1 MSDSNNLSSSKVNSN
16 KTVVDQSSLPIITL
30 KKCLDND
37 CFYGQRTYKWNPKMK
52 DFIYCKKN
60 NNYIF
65 DLNKTVNKII
75 AAYNAIKKIVKN
87 NGKVLFVNTKKQAK
101 EDVVENALRSGSFY
115 VVNRWLG
122 GILTNFRTI
131 QSRIQYLKKIEKIDS
146 LDNKI
151 TKKEKSML
159 KKEKEKLLK
168 NLDGIKEMRNLPQA
182 IFVVDPEKDKK
193 VINEAKK
200 MKIDVFAITNTSDD
214 PSDIKFQ
221 IPANNVSAKSIKL
234 ILEVFT
240 DAIVEAKGGI
250 TTVAYNDSDDSAT
263 MDDVIKKIDKQFSE
277 RMELI
282 KKNKLKKKE
291 FYEKMNQK
299 KVVAQTQQTQENI
312 ENN

>member
-1 MSDSNNLSSSKVNSN
+1 
-16 KTVVDQSSLPIITL
+16 
-30 KKCLDND
+30 
-37 CFYGQRTYKWNPKMK
+37 MK

-75 AAYNAIKKIVKN
+75 VAYNAIKKIVKN
-87 NGKVLFVNTKKQAK
+87 NGKVLFVNIKKQAK
-101 EDVVENALRSGSFY
+101 EDVIENALRSGSFY

-146 LDNKI
+146 LNNKI

-168 NLDGIKEMRNLPQA
+168 NLDGIKEMRNLLQA
-182 IFVVDPEKDKK
+182 IFVVEPEKDKK

-200 MKIDVFAITNTSDD
+200 MKIDVFTITNTSDD

-221 IPANNVSAKSIKL
+221 IPANNVSVKSIKL

-250 TTVAYNDSDDSAT
+250 TTVAYNDNDNNSAT
-263 MDDVIKKIDKQFSE
+263 MDDVIKKIDKQFNE
-277 RMELI
+277 KMEMI

-299 KVVAQTQQTQENI
+299 KVVAQTQQVQKNI